1 MLRPHP
7 GEEKLMD
14 GVTTWT
20 VHIDLDEHDGR
31 TRAVARL
38 HTRDTQRLVGVG
50 FARLNP
56 VDRDVPEIGEE
67 LATARALSELSHR
80 LMDAAAD
87 DIEQLSG
94 EEAHL
99 VL

>member
-1 MLRPHP
+1 
-7 GEEKLMD
+7 MD

-20 VHIDLDEHDGR
+20 VQIDLDEHNGR

-38 HTRDTQRLVGVG
+38 HTRDTERLVAVG
-50 FARLNP
+50 FARLSP
-56 VDRDVPEIGEE
+56 VDPDVPEIGEE

-80 LMDAAAD
+80 LLDTAAA

-94 EEAHL
+94 EPAHL